1 MKIAIIIFIS
11 ITLSLNFV
19 SSLVTIGI
27 EKDSH
32 ANRYDCIWNALIVF
46 AWGCLLRWWVV

>member
-11 ITLSLNFV
+11 ITLTLNFI
-19 SSLVTIGI
+19 SSLATIGI
-27 EKDSH
+27 ERDTRV
-32 ANRYDCIWNALIVF
+32 NRYDCIWNALIVF

>member
-19 SSLVTIGI
+19 SSLVTVGI
-27 EKDSH
+27 EKNSR
-32 ANRYDCIWNALIVF
+32 ANRYDCIWNALIIL
-46 AWGCLLRWWVV
+46 AWGCLLRWWIV